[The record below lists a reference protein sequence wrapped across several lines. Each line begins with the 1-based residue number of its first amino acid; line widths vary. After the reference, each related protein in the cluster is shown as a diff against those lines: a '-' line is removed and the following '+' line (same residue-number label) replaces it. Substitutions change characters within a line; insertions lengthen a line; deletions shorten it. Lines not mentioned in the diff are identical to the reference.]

1 MLVVGIPLYICAT
14 ASTPI
19 AAALI
24 LKGVSQGAAL
34 VFLLVGPATNL
45 ASLSVL
51 VGFLGKRSTALYLA
65 VIASVS
71 VLAGLVLDQVYSLAG
86 ISPQAVIG
94 QAAEVI
100 PGWLEGAGAATL
112 IILSIRPLWK
122 IVHGWIQ
129 KLGISKQ
136 TPETADSDCSGSCS

>member
-1 MLVVGIPLYICAT
+1 MRYSLGELWGDIAGWFFIGVLLAGIITAAIPEDIFSSHLGGGISAMLLMLAVGIPLYICAT

-24 LKGVSQGAAL
+24 LKGVSPGAAL

-51 VGFLGKRSTALYLA
+51 VGFLGKRSTTLYLA

-71 VLAGLVLDQVYSLAG
+71 VLAGLVLDQVY
-86 ISPQAVIG
+86 
-94 QAAEVI
+94 
-100 PGWLEGAGAATL
+100 
-112 IILSIRPLWK
+112 RK
-122 IVHGWIQ
+122 
-129 KLGISKQ
+129 
-136 TPETADSDCSGSCS
+136 